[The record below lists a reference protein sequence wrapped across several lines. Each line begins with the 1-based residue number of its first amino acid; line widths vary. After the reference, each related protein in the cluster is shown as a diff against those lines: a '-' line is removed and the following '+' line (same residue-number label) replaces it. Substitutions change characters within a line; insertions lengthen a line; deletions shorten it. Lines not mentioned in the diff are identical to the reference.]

1 MKLYLKQKVFSLRG
15 DFNIYDQLET
25 PIYRVEGTL
34 MSFGRQLRLYD
45 VQSGE
50 ELAFVK
56 QQVFSLLPKMNVFYQ
71 DEPIATITKKFTFL
85 KPTYEISE
93 IGWSI
98 EGDFWAHDYTVYNG
112 SGQVVADINKKV
124 FSWSDTFEVNIVQ
137 EEIDPA
143 SVIAIVLAIDA
154 AMDASK
160 NN

>member
-1 MKLYLKQKVFSLRG
+1 M
-15 DFNIYDQLET
+15 
-25 PIYRVEGTL
+25 
-34 MSFGRQLRLYD
+34 
-45 VQSGE
+45 
-50 ELAFVK
+50 
-56 QQVFSLLPKMNVFYQ
+56 
-71 DEPIATITKKFTFL
+71 

-143 SVIAIVLAIDA
+143 IVIAIVLAIDA